1 LAERGLPPAK
11 QAVKAVRSL
20 FLRALILFLF
30 AIAVDVLAEERG
42 LVSRGLEPDG

>member
-1 LAERGLPPAK
+1 LAERGLEPAE

-20 FLRALILFLF
+20 FLRALILLLF
-30 AIAVDVLAEERG
+30 AIAVDVLAEECG